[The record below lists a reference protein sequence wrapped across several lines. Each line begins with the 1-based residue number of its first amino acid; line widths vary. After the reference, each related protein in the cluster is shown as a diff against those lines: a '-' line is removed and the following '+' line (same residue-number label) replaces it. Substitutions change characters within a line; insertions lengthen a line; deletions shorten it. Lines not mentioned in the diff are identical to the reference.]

1 MDTYDEIYLKCSS
14 MYINIRMSKSNIT
27 VSPDGNQLHVIDSS
41 YEINKLVHFTIHCW
55 LMPSTLRSW
64 NSQTLWHTCRD
75 DLSRLRR
82 SWPLARLCMS
92 ISRCVRSYAV
102 HVMCRTFDQ
111 YATPR
116 CVARSVRLYY
126 TQCHRR
132 RSLPRHQLFIDC
144 QGCPIHTSSVQ
155 LHIII
160 HVVQLKLHSYNYNHD
175 NVIRSVTHNIIPVIS

>member
-1 MDTYDEIYLKCSS
+1 MFISQYIADSCRVHLGHEIHRPSDTHAAMICHACAVLD
-14 MYINIRMSKSNIT
+14 
-27 VSPDGNQLHVIDSS
+27 
-41 YEINKLVHFTIHCW
+41 
-55 LMPSTLRSW
+55 RSFV
-64 NSQTLWHTCRD
+64 RV
-75 DLSRLRR
+75 DL
-82 SWPLARLCMS
+82 A
-92 ISRCVRSYAV
+92 
-102 HVMCRTFDQ
+102 MCRTLARRPCNVSHVQ

-175 NVIRSVTHNIIPVIS
+175 NVIRSGTHNIIPVIS